1 MPNFRAVVDEP
12 IPAKYI
18 RTALSLT
25 SKLNLV
31 IVKPPKLDSFVQLRG
46 FTSYLFDTFTDN
58 KIIWFC
64 IFVAL
69 ATSYHGHSTKEK

>member
-31 IVKPPKLDSFVQLRG
+31 IVTPLSFSNLILQTASNLILQ
-46 FTSYLFDTFTDN
+46 TAIN
-58 KIIWFC
+58 KNPNSGEC
-64 IFVAL
+64 
-69 ATSYHGHSTKEK
+69 

>member
-46 FTSYLFDTFTDN
+46 VTSATNLSHRF
-58 KIIWFC
+58 
-64 IFVAL
+64 FV
-69 ATSYHGHSTKEK
+69 TKM

>member
-31 IVKPPKLDSFVQLRG
+31 IVTPLSQILLSNLGGLLQLQ
-46 FTSYLFDTFTDN
+46 T
-58 KIIWFC
+58 
-64 IFVAL
+64 
-69 ATSYHGHSTKEK
+69 